1 MLDNDQRQKIQKIS
15 AAKNRFVQSASKLTG
30 SNEKTLNRNVA
41 DARIALAELN
51 KAMAQLS

>member
-15 AAKNRFVQSASKLTG
+15 AAKNRFVQSVSKLTG
-30 SNEKTLNRNVA
+30 SNEKTLNQNIA

>member
-30 SNEKTLNRNVA
+30 SNEKTLNKNIA
-41 DARIALAELN
+41 DARKALADLN
-51 KAMAQLS
+51 EAMARLI

>member
-30 SNEKTLNRNVA
+30 SNEKTLNQNIA